1 MRMMPA
7 VFGMPSGF
15 YARMRPSMQPG
26 SMTYP
31 QAVVLGVVQG
41 VTEFLPVSSSG
52 HLILVPRLFG
62 WPDQGLAFDAAIH
75 LGTLAALL
83 VYFRG
88 ELRALASGAL
98 SPRIGLLLVL
108 ATIPGGLAGLL
119 FDKLIEAHLRS
130 ALVVATSTALWAIVM
145 AGADPRAPPPAAG
158 GGAPPRR
165 GPRGRGPAAAA
176 CPAPA
181 DAARA
186 LAPG

>member
-75 LGTLAALL
+75 LGTLAALRSEEHTSELQSLAYL
-83 VYFRG
+83 VCR
-88 ELRALASGAL
+88 
-98 SPRIGLLLVL
+98 LLLE
-108 ATIPGGLAGLL
+108 
-119 FDKLIEAHLRS
+119 KKKKK
-130 ALVVATSTALWAIVM
+130 
-145 AGADPRAPPPAAG
+145 
-158 GGAPPRR
+158 
-165 GPRGRGPAAAA
+165 
-176 CPAPA
+176 
-181 DAARA
+181 DAESCKCI
-186 LAPG
+186 